1 MNRKIGVIYS
11 YGLMVVEIF
20 STMLFT
26 PYLIRTLGQAE
37 YGVYQLVSSVTSYL
51 VLLDLGV
58 GSSVIRYMSKYRAE
72 KDMLAQRRFL
82 GISTIYYLL
91 IAVVALIIGISILFL
106 FPNVFAKGLST
117 EEIALAKKLFAV
129 TMCSAAFSLATS
141 GFANALIAYERFN
154 VSKGVSIIL
163 TVVKIVAGTMAL
175 WLGFS
180 SFGVVC
186 VNFMVTVVTRTIY
199 VLYVLCKLKIRPVF
213 HNIEFSFVKEVAAYS
228 SFILLQL
235 IASHINAMSDQIL
248 LASFAKNA
256 SVIIGIY
263 GVGAQIL
270 QYFKTIGSH
279 FTSVLMPGLVR
290 LVENGVDRRKYEQ
303 EMIRISRLVFMALA
317 LVFTVFAV
325 FGQDFICLWAGEENA
340 QAYFVAVVLMFPTL
354 FSYSE
359 GVGYQLL
366 QAMAKHKLPAVV
378 QVVSAVLNIGLT
390 ILLIRWE
397 PLKGAVIGSFIALF
411 FCETV
416 VMNIMYKRQI
426 HIRLTVYFRG
436 MFKGILPCL
445 LLSAGAGV
453 LLKTAQLSRFG
464 WLGFVVNCG
473 VMVAVYAGTM
483 FLFGMNA
490 YEKNLVLKPMQKIC
504 KGKFNKG

>member
-11 YGLMVVEIF
+11 YGLMLVEIL

-58 GSSVIRYMSKYRAE
+58 GSSVIRYMAKYRAD
-72 KDMLAQRRFL
+72 KDKLAQRRFL
-82 GISTIYYLL
+82 GVTTIYYLL
-91 IAVVALIIGISILFL
+91 IALVALIVGGGILFF
-106 FPNVFAKGLST
+106 FPQVFEKGLSPA
-117 EEIALAKKLFAV
+117 EVALAEKLFAV

-141 GFANALIAYERFN
+141 AFANTLIAYERFN
-154 VSKGVSIIL
+154 VSKGASIVL
-163 TVVKIVAGTMAL
+163 TLIKIVASFAAL
-175 WLGFS
+175 KLGFS
-180 SFGVVC
+180 SLGVVC
-186 VNFMVTVVTRTIY
+186 VHFAVNVLTRLVYMFY
-199 VLYVLCKLKIRPVF
+199 VLFKLKIIPYFR
-213 HNIEFSFVKEVAAYS
+213 NISFSFIKEVASYS

-235 IASHINAMSDQIL
+235 IASQINAMSDQIL
-248 LASFAKNA
+248 LGIFAKGA

-290 LVENGVDRRKYEQ
+290 LVESGANREQYEK
-303 EMIRISRLVFMALA
+303 EMIRISRIIFIALA

-325 FGQDFICLWAGEENA
+325 FGQDFVCLWAGESNA
-340 QAYFVAVVLMFPTL
+340 QAYLVAVALMFPTL

-390 ILLIRWE
+390 ILLIRWN
-397 PLKGAVIGSFIALF
+397 PLKGAVLGSFIALF
-411 FCETV
+411 FFETV
-416 VMNIMYKRQI
+416 VMNIMYKKQI
-426 HIRLTVYFRG
+426 HIRLTAYFRG
-436 MFKGILPCL
+436 MLKGTLPCL
-445 LLSAGAGV
+445 LISAAAGL
-453 LLKTAQLSRFG
+453 LLKTANLARFG
-464 WLGFVVNCG
+464 WIGLCLNCG
-473 VMVAVYAGTM
+473 GMVLVYGVSM
-483 FLFGMNA
+483 LLFGMND
-490 YEKNLVLKPMQKIC
+490 YEKDLILKPIQKIFH
-504 KGKFNKG
+504 KIKH